1 MAAEIIN
8 DHLRKPEDKGLADPN
23 IVASTSHGG
32 QVIFLNSA
40 PKPSTSSPEPQG
52 ALQRKT
58 LLQVHKENLEKE
70 REAIHDPLPEIK
82 YEERLRKPIRRE
94 NIHVGPC

>member
-1 MAAEIIN
+1 VITEFRDDN
-8 DHLRKPEDKGLADPN
+8 LRKEEVVEPIDPRVVADTLHEGQI
-23 IVASTSHGG
+23 IV
-32 QVIFLNSA
+32 LNSA

-70 REAIHDPLPEIK
+70 REAIHNPLPEIK
-82 YEERLRKPIRRE
+82 HEERLRKPIRRE